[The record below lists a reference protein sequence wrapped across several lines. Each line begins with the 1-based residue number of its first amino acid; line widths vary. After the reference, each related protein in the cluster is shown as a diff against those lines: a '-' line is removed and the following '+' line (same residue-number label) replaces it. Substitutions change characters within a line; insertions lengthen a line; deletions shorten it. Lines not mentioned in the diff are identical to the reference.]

1 MIEMIKRMINDEKRE
16 IQEVVCIK
24 RMSQMNIGGPPTLG
38 SDSFEEYSSIMK
50 EPLSASVVLL
60 KILQNC

>member
-1 MIEMIKRMINDEKRE
+1 MREMIKRMVNDEKRE

-24 RMSQMNIGGPPTLG
+24 RMNIGGPPTLG

-50 EPLSASVVLL
+50 EPLSASVGVL